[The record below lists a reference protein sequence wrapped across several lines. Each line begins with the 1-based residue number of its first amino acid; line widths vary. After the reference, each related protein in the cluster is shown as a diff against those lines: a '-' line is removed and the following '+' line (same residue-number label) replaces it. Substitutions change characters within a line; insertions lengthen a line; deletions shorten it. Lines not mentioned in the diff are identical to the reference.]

1 MMEKVKVGFV
11 GVGGIATVHLNN
23 VSKNADAEIVAVCDI
38 SEVNAKKQGE
48 AFQAAVYTDLDEM
61 LENEILD
68 AIFVSVPPFAHGE
81 IEEKIVAKGIHILV
95 EKPLELDMDKA
106 IKKAEIIR
114 ESGVINAS
122 GYCLRYLDSVQKAK
136 EFLADKKIAMVRGHY
151 ITRFVETPWYRTK
164 SKSGGQL
171 VEQSTH
177 IMDMM
182 RYLAGDIERVQA
194 DMSLQVLTD
203 IEGIDIPDVTSVN
216 MRFESGAVGHLD
228 SSITQYDH
236 RMGVEIM
243 GRDFRVEINGTT
255 LTIIEK
261 DETTSYPSEVNFYEV
276 QDRTFIEA
284 VKANNQELILAS
296 YEDGLKTL
304 AVTLAANQSD
314 ELGEIVKLNQ
324 FIK

>member
-1 MMEKVKVGFV
+1 MKM
-11 GVGGIATVHLNN
+11 L
-23 VSKNADAEIVAVCDI
+23 EIVAVCDI
-38 SEVNAKKQGE
+38 SEENAKKQGE
-48 AFQAAVYTDLDEM
+48 AFQAAIYTDLDEM
-61 LENEILD
+61 LENETLD
-68 AIFVSVPPFAHGE
+68 AVFVSVPPFAHGE
-81 IEEKIVAKGIHILV
+81 IEEKIIAKGIHILV
-95 EKPLELDMDKA
+95 EKPLELDIDKA
-106 IKKAEIIR
+106 LQKAEIIK

-122 GYCLRYLDSVQKAK
+122 GYCLRYLDTVQKAK

-151 ITRFVETPWYRTK
+151 ITRFVETPWYRIK

-177 IMDMM
+177 ILDTM
-182 RYLAGDIERVQA
+182 RYLAGDVERVQA

-236 RMGVEIM
+236 RMGLEIM
-243 GRDFRVEINGTT
+243 GHNFRVEMNGTT

-261 DETTSYPSEVNFYEV
+261 DETTTYPSEVDFYEE
-276 QDRTFIEA
+276 QDRAFIEA
-284 VKANNQELILAS
+284 VKTKNQELILAS

-304 AVTLAANQSD
+304 AVTLAANHSD
-314 ELGEIVKLNQ
+314 EAGEIS
-324 FIK
+324 